1 MPIQRQRLSDFAGL
15 EYKYFVFLFI
25 RYIYSFIDDLLV
37 TTWIVPSKQPYTI
50 SFCFAELSTT
60 TAIILPAR
68 TSNVLLLVLAAIGT
82 TLSDHSIFS
91 TKFASFDF
99 RTQALSVRRT
109 PLHFLQ
115 VSQLTR
121 SCDGAGVFRNE
132 ARCNPTCACIALSRE
147 IPLR

>member
-15 EYKYFVFLFI
+15 EYEYFVFLFI

-60 TAIILPAR
+60 TAITLPAR

-82 TLSDHSIFS
+82 PLSDHSIFS

-99 RTQALSVRRT
+99 RAQALSVRRT
-109 PLHFLQ
+109 PLHFC
-115 VSQLTR
+115 R
-121 SCDGAGVFRNE
+121 SVN
-132 ARCNPTCACIALSRE
+132 
-147 IPLR
+147 